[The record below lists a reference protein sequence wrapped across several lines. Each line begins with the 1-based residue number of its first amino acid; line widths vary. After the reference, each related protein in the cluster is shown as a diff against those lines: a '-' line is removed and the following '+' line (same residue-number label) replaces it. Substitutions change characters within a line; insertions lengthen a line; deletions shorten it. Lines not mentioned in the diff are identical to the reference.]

1 MELVL
6 IMMVAA
12 AVFGICFL
20 LDKAFTRLFRGKQQH
35 RSGLAVRLSKHYGS
49 IGLIMAVVGLA
60 AVFTGISDGVV
71 LTVCGGV
78 LIAVGICMLVYYM
91 TFGIFYDDEAFVYTS
106 FGKRSITYRYGD
118 IQCQQLYNSYGNI
131 VIELRMADG
140 RTVQLQSAMDGVYPF
155 MDKAFA
161 MWLRQTG
168 RRQEDCQFYAPQ
180 NSCWFPPVE

>member
-1 MELVL
+1 MEFALN
-6 IMMVAA
+6 IIVAA
-12 AVFGICFL
+12 VVFGLCFFA
-20 LDKAFTRLFRGKQQH
+20 DKVFTKLFRGKQQH
-35 RSGLAVRLSKHYGS
+35 HSGLAVRLSKRYGS

-71 LTVCGGV
+71 LTVCGGI
-78 LIAVGICMLVYYM
+78 LILAGIGMVIYYM
-91 TFGIFYDDEAFVYTS
+91 TFGVFYDDEAFVYTS
-106 FGKRSITYRYGD
+106 FGKKSITYRYGD

-131 VIELRMADG
+131 VIELRMTDG

-161 MWLRQTG
+161 MWLQQTG
-168 RRQEDCQFYAPQ
+168 RRQEDCPFYDPQ